1 MKSKIKTQIDEVV
14 EKLRKEL
21 TEKFAEKEIDSNIIN
36 DFDVFYVK
44 TTDNDE
50 YLFKKKENGY
60 IKAYDLKTDRAIEE
74 TYLNGSNIV
83 ELTIA
88 SPQLKVLFLSHF
100 PEKTK
105 VWVEMYRTSSGKIQ
119 SCTHYSKKEAEFYNT
134 KTTLEIIEKE
144 Y

>member
-1 MKSKIKTQIDEVV
+1 MDRGIKTQIDEAV

-21 TEKFAEKEIDSNIIN
+21 TEKLVKNEIDFSILNKT
-36 DFDVFYVK
+36 DVFYVE
-44 TTDNDE
+44 TEDNE

-105 VWVEMYRTSSGKIQ
+105 VWIEVYKTSGGKIQ
-119 SCTHYSKKEAEFYNT
+119 TCTHYSQKEAEFYNT
-134 KTTLEIIEKE
+134 KSTLEIIEKE